1 MQVLLNLQSHA
12 KLNIQA
18 KSVRDHFAALNFNF
32 IQRMKKITMTLGVC
46 LATVMSFGQA
56 FVTFDAPPNNGAT
69 TNVRAPNGTS
79 SHTTLR
85 GVFYISAAE
94 MAAGGPTASIS
105 SFGFNYT
112 NGVSGAPV
120 TGSLTLYFQLTN
132 DASNLKSTTWATAI
146 TGMNT
151 VYNSTMS
158 IPVATTG
165 TFVDLPLS
173 SAFNYTG
180 GAMYVA
186 YDWISTGPFT
196 ATNTTAVYAAN
207 NSIAGGGLTAASATT
222 VAPTTLGATAFRP
235 AFRFGAPNSLT
246 NDISVLNITTPGLLS
261 TVTGTGHSVMAE
273 IRNNSNTA
281 LTNIG
286 VGLGITGA
294 VNHTATAFVPS
305 LGAGSSTMVTFTPFA
320 YTQTL
325 TGVNNITVSVL
336 PDQVNTNNTQVRT
349 QTVNCVNRSAGPEV
363 SGSLFANGIGFN
375 TGSGFLL
382 NRMRF
387 DGNSTITAVNVAI
400 STGTTNG
407 GNATYAAV
415 LSSTGAILATS
426 NTITLVP
433 GNYGTYTTYTFA
445 APVAV
450 APGTDYHIG
459 LAQTQN
465 SVTGYFPVAS
475 YTASGLVTPPMTL
488 FSAPLAGGSVSQ
500 QPANLGFL
508 GFTAVLQGTCGTVG
522 ITEVNNSKPVTMAVY
537 PNPAS
542 NNLTIEVAN
551 ASENST
557 LDIFNTLGQKVISL
571 KNVNETNSVNVSAL
585 TSGVYFV
592 TVNNGKQKA
601 TQKLIIE
608 K

>member
-1 MQVLLNLQSHA
+1 
-12 KLNIQA
+12 
-18 KSVRDHFAALNFNF
+18 
-32 IQRMKKITMTLGVC
+32 MKKITMTLGVC
-46 LATVMSFGQA
+46 LAAVMSFGQA

-69 TNVRAPNGTS
+69 TQVRAPNGTS
-79 SHTTLR
+79 SHTTMR
-85 GVFYISAAE
+85 GVFYISGSE

-105 SFGFNYT
+105 SFGFNLT

-120 TGSLTLYFQLTN
+120 TGSLMVYFQLTN
-132 DASNLKSTTWATAI
+132 DASNTKSTTWATAI

-158 IPVATTG
+158 IPVSSTG

-186 YDWISTGPFT
+186 YDWVSTGPFT
-196 ATNTTAVYAAN
+196 ASNTPATYAAN
-207 NSIAGGGLTAASATT
+207 NSIAGGGLTAASATS
-222 VAPTTLGATAFRP
+222 VAPTTLGSTAFRP
-235 AFRFGAPNSLT
+235 AFRFGSPNSLT

-261 TVTGTGHSVMAE
+261 TVSGVNHSVMAE
-273 IRNNSNTA
+273 IRNNSNTT

-305 LGAGSSTMVTFTPFA
+305 LGAGSSTMVAFTPFA
-320 YTQTL
+320 YTPTL

-363 SGSLFANGIGFN
+363 AGALFGNGIGFN

-387 DGNSTITAVNVAI
+387 DGNSTVTAVNVAI

-407 GNATYAAV
+407 GNATYAAI

-450 APGTDYHIG
+450 TPGTDYHIG

-488 FSAPLAGGSVSQ
+488 FSAPLAGGSISQ
-500 QPANLGFL
+500 QPSSLGFL
-508 GFTAVLQGTCGTVG
+508 GFTAVLQGTCGTIG

-571 KNVNETNSVNVSAL
+571 KNVNEMNSVNVSAL